1 MKFDVAIV
9 GGSVVGASLAS
20 ALAAADLGV
29 LLVDPRA
36 AQALPAEGFDRR
48 VYALN
53 GQSRRFLEKCGV
65 WQRLARERV
74 KAVRD
79 MQVFGDDASSI
90 EFSAYRTGVADLATI
105 VEEGNLLQ
113 ALRASVPEQGNLTL
127 LRTECASAE
136 WEAGGA
142 RLVLADGT
150 LVEAKL
156 VVAAD
161 GAESALRKAAG
172 ISVHIH
178 GYGESGVVA
187 NFRSGKSHQDTAWQ
201 WFLGHGIEGGGVLAM
216 LPLPG
221 VHVSMVWST
230 SDEHAQLLQS
240 VGLEE
245 LADRVENATSGV
257 FGRLQAMGN
266 LTAFPLRRM
275 RVDRL
280 VARRLALVGDTA
292 HNIHPLAGQGLNL
305 GLADAQALA
314 GILLGR
320 GPEND
325 CGAPSLLRRFERS
338 RREDLLEMEAV
349 TDGLH
354 ALFGSRS
361 AAARRLRNG
370 GLRLT
375 NRMAPL
381 KRWLV
386 KRAMG

>member
-20 ALAAADLGV
+20 ALADADLSV
-29 LLVDPRA
+29 LLVDPRPA
-36 AQALPAEGFDRR
+36 RALPSTGFDQR

-53 GQSRRFLEKCGV
+53 GHSRRYLEGLGV
-65 WQRLARERV
+65 WQRLASGRFTP
-74 KAVRD
+74 VRD

-90 EFSAYRTGVADLATI
+90 EFSAYRNGVADLAFI
-105 VEEGNLLQ
+105 VEEANLLQ
-113 ALRASVPEQGNLTL
+113 ALRAALQEQGNLTL
-127 LRTECASAE
+127 LATECTSAE
-136 WEAGGA
+136 WDAGGG

-150 LVEAKL
+150 RVEAQL

-161 GAESALRKAAG
+161 GAKSALRKAAG
-172 ISVHIH
+172 LTAHIH
-178 GYGESGVVA
+178 EYGESGVVA
-187 NFRSGKSHQDTAWQ
+187 NFRIEKSHQDTAWQ
-201 WFLGHGIEGGGVLAM
+201 WFLGNEIEGGGVLAM

-221 VHVSMVWST
+221 THVSMVWST
-230 SDEHAQLLQS
+230 SDEHARLLRS
-240 VGLEE
+240 VGPEA
-245 LADRVENATSGV
+245 LADRVEKATSGQ
-257 FGRLQAMGN
+257 FGGVQLIGEVA
-266 LTAFPLRRM
+266 AFPLRRM

-280 VARRLALVGDTA
+280 IAPRLALIGDTA

-305 GLADAQALA
+305 GLADAQSLA
-314 GILLGR
+314 GILLAR

-325 CGAPSLLRRFERS
+325 CGAPSLLRRYERS
-338 RREDLLEMEAV
+338 RREDLLAMEAV

-354 ALFGSRS
+354 ALFGNRTS
-361 AAARRLRNG
+361 AAKRLRNG

-375 NRMAPL
+375 NRMTPL